1 MDFDFSPEQRQLK
14 DQARR
19 FLADHCGRSAVRAVL
34 DGPTSFD
41 APLWLGLADQGYL
54 GAAIP
59 EAYGGLGAGYA
70 ELCVVAEELGRALA
84 PVPFSSSIGLAAEL
98 LLRAGT
104 EAQKQRY
111 LPVLASGKLIGTL
124 ALAEGPGRV
133 SAASVASRVSGG
145 LLSGTKLPVADGD
158 IADFAVVAAH
168 DGTHDVAPGGGAAAL
183 SQSLS
188 LYLVD
193 LHAAG
198 VKREALPSID
208 PTRSQAR
215 IAFTQAAAEPLG
227 GLGAMGAAEATLSAV
242 FDRAAVLMAFEQ
254 LGGADR
260 ALEAACAYAQER
272 FAFGRPIG
280 SLQAIKHLL
289 ADMYVSATLAR
300 SNAYYG
306 AWALSTDSTEL
317 PEAAAT
323 ARVSATQAYQHC
335 ARNSLQVHGGMG
347 FTWEFDCHLHYRRAN
362 LLALALGSLSRWEDL
377 LIERL
382 RDRQSER
389 RLTEREHIE
398 RRAQASAA

>member
-41 APLWLGLADQGYL
+41 AALWQGLADQGYL

-111 LPVLASGKLIGTL
+111 LPALASGKLIGTL
-124 ALAEGPGRV
+124 ALAEQPGRV
-133 SAASVASRVSGG
+133 AAASRASRVSGG
-145 LLSGTKLPVADGD
+145 QLSGTKLPVADGD

-168 DGTHDVAPGGGAAAL
+168 DGASGAGGGAATV
-183 SQSLS
+183 S

-198 VKREALPSID
+198 VQRDTLASID

-215 IAFTQAAAEPLG
+215 LQFTQAAAEPLG
-227 GLGAMGAAEATLSAV
+227 TAGAGDATLSAV

-306 AWALSTDSTEL
+306 AWALSTDSAEL

-362 LLALALGSLSRWEDL
+362 VLALALGSLSSWESL

-382 RDRQSER
+382 RDRQ
-389 RLTEREHIE
+389 TERQ
-398 RRAQASAA
+398 AQARAA